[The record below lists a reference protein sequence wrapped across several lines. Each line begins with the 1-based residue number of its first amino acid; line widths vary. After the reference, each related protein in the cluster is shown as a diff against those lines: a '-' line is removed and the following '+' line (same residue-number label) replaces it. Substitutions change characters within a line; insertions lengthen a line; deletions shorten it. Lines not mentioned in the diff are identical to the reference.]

1 MKKFEDLFTKE
12 LEAIASKRTKLGQS
26 RDDIQENLVGIALS
40 GGGVRS
46 ATINLGFLQVMNKP
60 GLLKQADYISS
71 VSGGGYIGSYIH
83 SKLRKNTSAD
93 NPYSELFLKEDID
106 HFRNHGKYLTPSKNK
121 ISNYSSLIGGYFV
134 TAILH
139 LIWYIMFALFVGY
152 LMKWLNSNTLLNMGN
167 IAFGALVFTAAYYY
181 FFRIVRIIPKIG
193 TKLWSPKK
201 LIIAEGLF
209 ALIAFIVYLFNIADL
224 LPGSSTAQTVF
235 ILGAATLFLGLF
247 ANPNILSSHMFYNFR
262 LKDAYLWFE
271 RTPSKI
277 YELSPGSSAK
287 KWGSAPYPL
296 INTTLNLMGKDNY
309 KGLKSCDYFLFSP
322 FYSGSKLTGYVPTNK
337 SEYKN
342 ISLSTAM
349 TISGAAVNSNMGYK
363 SNRFLAF
370 FMTLLNIR
378 LGYWALNP
386 KIITKKNKNLIEK
399 IAYACANNFNYWPT
413 FWPYCNLAE
422 LFGLPTLKRWRI
434 NISDGGHI
442 ENMGA
447 YELLKRRCKLI
458 IAVDAGADPE
468 YEFADL
474 KNLVIRAR
482 NELGLEIK
490 FRSEPEDEIKPKAS
504 SGFSNKHYCVADIY
518 ELPALPQKLEEK
530 KSNRKPIGTFVY
542 IKSSMMAPK
551 YKSNQEY
558 KRVLEVDYL
567 KKNFGGMYNAF
578 KYKTYH
584 PAFPHE
590 PTVDQFFDKD
600 QWDAYYYLGRSMGS
614 EVLKDIKDILENAKT
629 TRLKGK
635 KISDLE
641 IFDLFNVLK

>member
-1 MKKFEDLFTKE
+1 MKKFEDLFTE
-12 LEAIASKRTKLGQS
+12 EIEAITSKRKKLGQN
-26 RDDIQENLVGIALS
+26 RDNIQENLIGIALS

-46 ATINLGFLQVMNKP
+46 ATINLGFLQVMNKLS
-60 GLLKQADYISS
+60 LLKQADYVSS

-83 SKLRKNTSAD
+83 SKLRKNISAD
-93 NPYSELFLKEDID
+93 DPYKELFLKEDID

-121 ISNYSSLIGGYFV
+121 IINYSSLIGGYFV
-134 TAILH
+134 TALLH
-139 LIWYIMFALFVGY
+139 LIWYVVFALFVGY
-152 LMKWLNSNTLLNMGN
+152 LMKWFDSNIFLYIGYVAL
-167 IAFGALVFTAAYYY
+167 GALVFTAVYYY
-181 FFRIVRIIPKIG
+181 FFRIVHIIPKIG

-209 ALIAFIVYLFNIADL
+209 ALVAFIMYLFGVADL
-224 LPGSSTAQTVF
+224 LSNFFEWTTGQTVF
-235 ILGAATLFLGLF
+235 VLGAVTLFLGLF

-277 YELSPGSSAK
+277 YELSQGSSAK

-309 KGLKSCDYFLFSP
+309 KGLKSCDYFMFSP
-322 FYSGSKLTGYVPTNK
+322 LYSGSKLTGYIASDKN
-337 SEYKN
+337 EYKN
-342 ISLSTAM
+342 MTLSTAM

-363 SNRFLAF
+363 SNRYLAF
-370 FMTLLNIR
+370 IMTLLNVR

-399 IAYACANNFNYWPT
+399 LAWLYAKNFNYWPT

-422 LFGLPTLKRWRI
+422 LFCLQTLNRWRI
-434 NISDGGHI
+434 NLSDGGHI
-442 ENMGA
+442 ENMGV
-447 YELLKRRCKLI
+447 YELLRRRCKLI

-482 NELGLEIK
+482 NELGLEIN
-490 FRSEPEDEIKPKAS
+490 FRSEPEDEIRPKAS

-518 ELPALPQKLEEK
+518 ELPMEEDGIK
-530 KSNRKPIGTFVY
+530 KHIGIFVY
-542 IKSSMMAPK
+542 IKSSMMALKYNGNLK
-551 YKSNQEY
+551 YKLMEDPEDG
-558 KRVLEVDYL
+558 VMFD
-567 KKNFGGMYNAF
+567 AF

-590 PTVDQFFDKD
+590 STADQFFDKS
-600 QWDAYYYLGRSMGS
+600 QWDAYYYLGRSMGF
-614 EVLKDIKDILENAKT
+614 EVLKDIKDILEKTKT

-635 KISDLE
+635 KITDLE
-641 IFDLFNVLK
+641 MFDLFNVLK

>member
-1 MKKFEDLFTKE
+1 MKKFEDLFTE
-12 LEAIASKRTKLGQS
+12 EIEAITSKRKKLGQN
-26 RDDIQENLVGIALS
+26 RDNIQENLVGIALS

-46 ATINLGFLQVMNKP
+46 ATINLGFLQVMNKLS
-60 GLLKQADYISS
+60 LLKQADYVSS

-83 SKLRKNTSAD
+83 SKLRKNISAD
-93 NPYSELFLKEDID
+93 DPYKELFLKEDID

-121 ISNYSSLIGGYFV
+121 IINYSSLIGGYFV
-134 TAILH
+134 TALLH
-139 LIWYIMFALFVGY
+139 LIWYVMFALFIGY
-152 LMKWLNSNTLLNMGN
+152 LIKWFNSKALLYIG
-167 IAFGALVFTAAYYY
+167 IVIFLALALTSIYYY
-181 FFRIVRIIPKIG
+181 FFHFLRNFPKIG
-193 TKLWSPKK
+193 KKLWLPKT
-201 LIIAEGLF
+201 LIITEGFL
-209 ALIAFIVYLFNIADL
+209 ALIVLILFVFYLGDL
-224 LPGSSTAQTVF
+224 LPDIAKFSTGETVL
-235 ILGAATLFLGLF
+235 ILGVFSLVFGSF

-277 YELSPGSSAK
+277 YKLNPGSSVK

-342 ISLSTAM
+342 MTLSTAM

-363 SNRFLAF
+363 SNRYLAF
-370 FMTLLNIR
+370 AMTLLNVR

-386 KIITKKNKNLIEK
+386 KIITKQNKNLIEK
-399 IAYACANNFNYWPT
+399 IAYVCAKKINYWPT

-422 LFGLPTLKRWRI
+422 LFCLQTLKRWRI
-434 NISDGGHI
+434 NLSDGGHI
-442 ENMGA
+442 ENMGV
-447 YELLKRRCKLI
+447 YELLRRRCKLI
-458 IAVDAGADPE
+458 ISIDAGADPE

-482 NELGLEIK
+482 NELGIAIE
-490 FRSEPEDEIKPKAS
+490 FRSEPEDEIRPKAS

-518 ELPALPQKLEEK
+518 ELPMEEDGMK
-530 KSNRKPIGTFVY
+530 KHIGIFVY
-542 IKSSMMAPK
+542 IKSSMMALKYNGNLK
-551 YKSNQEY
+551 YKLIEDPEGST
-558 KRVLEVDYL
+558 LMFD
-567 KKNFGGMYNAF
+567 AF

-590 PTVDQFFDKD
+590 STADQFFDKS
-600 QWDAYYYLGRSMGS
+600 QWDAYYYLGRSMGF
-614 EVLKDIKDILENAKT
+614 EVLKDIKDILEKTKT

-635 KISDLE
+635 KITDLE
-641 IFDLFNVLK
+641 MFDLFNVLQ